1 MLALEWDL
9 FGQNL
14 QEVLRDPAIDFF
26 SDVTL
31 ACVEGQVKSHKLVLA
46 ASSPVFNDL
55 LTKHPHPHPLIFLK
69 GTRLQDLQALLSFAY
84 CGEVELEQERL
95 ESFLKAGE
103 ELQVKGLTKD
113 GVGEIPLHPID
124 SDTAHIE
131 KDTAGQTRLAAG
143 KSEASEHGNNQH
155 TVQNTVKSKGK
166 KSRPLDL
173 SSSASLTLRV
183 SPAALLAPSG
193 MQSLQ
198 DSAVPASINANP
210 NISLR
215 SGGYST
221 QGVPRGVVSRE
232 KENHVTGK
240 MDGFTIEDEKVDS
253 NSSSALENNNSS
265 QAQDC
270 DKITVCGDSFPGNL
284 ADFLAV
290 EDDSKTSS
298 SKTSMLKCTLCG
310 KTGDTRNKQRLLLH
324 VESAHFPGTFI
335 HTCKFCD
342 KTTKT
347 MAALKYHMSNCN
359 NRFFK

>member
-1 MLALEWDL
+1 
-9 FGQNL
+9 
-14 QEVLRDPAIDFF
+14 
-26 SDVTL
+26 
-31 ACVEGQVKSHKLVLA
+31 
-46 ASSPVFNDL
+46 
-55 LTKHPHPHPLIFLK
+55 
-69 GTRLQDLQALLSFAY
+69 
-84 CGEVELEQERL
+84 L

-103 ELQVKGLTKD
+103 ELQVKGLTK
-113 GVGEIPLHPID
+113 VGKIPICPID

-131 KDTAGQTRLAAG
+131 NDTAGQTAG
-143 KSEASEHGNNQH
+143 NPEASVEMKAESDTQHGNNH
-155 TVQNTVKSKGK
+155 HPVQNTVKSKGRN
-166 KSRPLDL
+166 SRPLDL

-183 SPAALLAPSG
+183 SPAALLAPCG

-198 DSAVPASINANP
+198 DSAVPAPINANP
-210 NISLR
+210 IISSR

-221 QGVPRGVVSRE
+221 QGAARGVLSRE
-232 KENHVTGK
+232 EENHATGK
-240 MDGFTIEDEKVDS
+240 MDGFTFEDEIVDS

-284 ADFLAV
+284 ADFLV
-290 EDDSKTSS
+290 VDDDSKTSS
-298 SKTSMLKCTLCG
+298 SNTSMLKCTLCG
-310 KTGDTRNKQRLLLH
+310 KTGNTKNKQRLLVH
-324 VESAHFPGTFI
+324 VESAHFPGTFV